1 MGTAKRVDTFLLP
14 LLLLSIFV
22 NFITK
27 KAYYTSPDGISIT
40 FHRCDLYD
48 GLDSFVL
55 STFHRIKLKY
65 VTTTKKSVC
74 LLLLLLCGHIESKSG
89 PTNNSEFKALISK
102 RGITFCHQNITGLY
116 GKIDEVQEILLSYK
130 IEIFSLSKTSISKSF
145 HNAFFDIR
153 GYSVIRRD
161 QKSGQGGGVGLYIRD
176 GIDFARRY
184 DLENDETESLWVEI
198 RLKNT
203 KPFILEPFI
212 NPVLQNICQKIL
224 TFSCQ
229 KHYNQLIVRSE
240 NQLSWVT

>member
-55 STFHRIKLKY
+55 SPFHRIKLEY
-65 VTTTKKSVC
+65 VTATKKSVC
-74 LLLLLLCGHIESKSG
+74 LLLVLLYGDIESQ
-89 PTNNSEFKALISK
+89 PI
-102 RGITFCHQNITGLY
+102 
-116 GKIDEVQEILLSYK
+116 
-130 IEIFSLSKTSISKSF
+130 
-145 HNAFFDIR
+145 
-153 GYSVIRRD
+153 
-161 QKSGQGGGVGLYIRD
+161 
-176 GIDFARRY
+176 
-184 DLENDETESLWVEI
+184 
-198 RLKNT
+198 
-203 KPFILEPFI
+203 
-212 NPVLQNICQKIL
+212 LQNICQKIL
-224 TFSCQ
+224 TFSSQ